1 MQLVAYLNGDRV
13 DATQMAHD
21 PWRALVNHPLYM
33 DLVLLEC
40 GLRASRVTRRGRQF
54 FKHYPGVECSVEHKS
69 ESDQHLAMKR
79 ALQDRINAV
88 PGWRAE
94 VEHAHPQRAWIA
106 DVMAIHTTG
115 RRLAFEVQLS
125 PQSEDEYVYR
135 SQRYV
140 HDGVGPVW
148 VVPYDHDEFRVKL
161 LMIVTGFGKTSDLPE
176 APAKLM
182 DRAQYQPVL
191 GKSGHVGRAVDAVLH
206 PSFRW
211 SYGTPQHQLEE
222 IARRAEI
229 RAKAAAEHLERIEQA
244 EEAKRIA
251 AENAAAVAAEVTARF
266 VDAAAAPGIT
276 DVPPVLSSRRIWASD
291 VRCMKSGHPVLIWL
305 LTEPTGQKSGNWMP
319 RAENFENV
327 RAHVDSWLSAAGRG
341 LARAGIYRLQ
351 GPGNRSAFAC
361 PICEDVIK
369 GRWITALP
377 PAKWSVIAEG
387 GATNPEAGEV
397 LHRRQPAQPPKT
409 PTKPPT
415 AVQPSNVSEGDYLFI
430 GPKRTPFWI
439 SETTNGQE
447 IAERQAAKAARAA
460 RMHEITNNPRYRA
473 SPNGFRFEC
482 TDCGG
487 MFEDDNEGIHANAR
501 CLIHGTRSSGWQ

>member
-140 HDGVGPVW
+140 HDGIGPVW
-148 VVPYDHDEFRVKL
+148 VVPDNHDEFRVKL
-161 LMIVTGFGKTSDLPE
+161 PMIVTGFGKTSDLPE

-182 DRAQYQPVL
+182 DRARYQPVL

-211 SYGTPQHQLEE
+211 SYGTPKHQLEE
-222 IARRAEI
+222 IARPAEI
-229 RAKAAAEHLERIEQA
+229 RAKAATEHLEKVKQD
-244 EEAKRIA
+244 EEAKRLA

-266 VDAAAAPGIT
+266 VDAAATPEIT
-276 DVPPVLSSRRIWASD
+276 DAPPVLSSRRIWASE
-291 VRCMKSGHPVLIWL
+291 VRCMKSGHPMLIWL
-305 LTEPTGQKSGNWMP
+305 VTEPTKQHAENWMP
-319 RAENFENV
+319 RAENFNSV
-327 RAHVDSWLSAAGRG
+327 LAHVDSWLSAAGRG
-341 LARAGIYRLQ
+341 LARAGIFRLK

-369 GRWITALP
+369 SRWVTALP

-387 GATNPEAGEV
+387 GATNPEAREV
-397 LHRRQPAQPPKT
+397 LHRRQPAHPPQT
-409 PTKPPT
+409 HPRPP
-415 AVQPSNVSEGDYLFI
+415 AAIRPSNISEGDYRFI

-439 SETTNGQE
+439 SETTNGRE
-447 IAERQAAKAARAA
+447 IAERQAAKDAKAA
-460 RMHEITNNPRYRA
+460 RMHEITNNSRYRA

-501 CLIHGTRSSGWQ
+501 CLIRGTRSSGWQ